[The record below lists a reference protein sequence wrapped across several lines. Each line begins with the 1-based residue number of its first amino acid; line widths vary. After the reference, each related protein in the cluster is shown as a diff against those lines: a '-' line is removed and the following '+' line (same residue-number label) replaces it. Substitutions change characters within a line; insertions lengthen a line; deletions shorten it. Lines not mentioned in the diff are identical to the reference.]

1 MQDQPI
7 CALNHHANYSI
18 HFVTLRANSLACVY
32 VVLSPLY
39 RIGLD
44 VSGMIKICHQD
55 LLNIWLVFVFLTIM
69 IIIPELLLVMIN
81 LNVKLQ
87 VYASMT
93 PIVNIVNVGSSMTES
108 LANVT
113 VCDTSATSFEFNT
126 EYLVDTSLIGLF
138 TDLV

>member
-1 MQDQPI
+1 
-7 CALNHHANYSI
+7 
-18 HFVTLRANSLACVY
+18 
-32 VVLSPLY
+32 
-39 RIGLD
+39 
-44 VSGMIKICHQD
+44 
-55 LLNIWLVFVFLTIM
+55 M
-69 IIIPELLLVMIN
+69 IIIPELLLVTIN

-93 PIVNIVNVGSSMTES
+93 PTVNIVNVGSSMTES